1 MLHVQNE
8 NRNLK
13 IKLDKAEKK
22 KIKGMNNR

>member
-8 NRNLK
+8 NKNLK
-13 IKLDKAEKK
+13 IKLDKAEEK